1 MSPTRR
7 IALLS
12 TLTSAPV
19 IAAPFLAI
27 GDNAEVY
34 LTASTQAR
42 YEDNISLTPGT
53 ALLPTQDDMV
63 YEFTPGFEL
72 VYGKKG
78 NFKSSLAVYEQFVR
92 YSDLTNLDS
101 DLFNAVWNA
110 SYQAAKLSVDADASY
125 REVNQNDRGTAG
137 AINSRRDIITGGAH
151 AEYEFSAKTKGGVG
165 IQYSETSF
173 ASGAL
178 TDFKSYTI
186 PVNYYYGIS
195 PKVDLSAGFRYSE
208 TSVDAVNSDSE
219 DYNFNVGARGEFTA
233 KLNGSFDV
241 GYTVRNQDA
250 GGDDGVVALNAG
262 LAYDYSPK
270 TQFSLN
276 ARTGFDTSASGN
288 TQKTYGL
295 TLGAST
301 QFTDAFGANASIG
314 YQRIEIDD
322 VFGREDDYLTAALGL
337 SYTVTRNFSLG
348 ANYSHSNN
356 ASNNAVSE
364 FVANTVSV
372 SANFRY

>member
-42 YEDNISLTPGT
+42 YEDNIGLAPGT
-53 ALLPTQDDMV
+53 ILAPKQDDMV

-78 NFKSSLAVYEQFVR
+78 NLKSSLAVFEQFVR
-92 YSDLTNLDS
+92 YSDLSNLDS
-101 DLFNAVWNA
+101 ELLNVIWDA
-110 SYQAAKLSVDADASY
+110 SYQAAKLTVDANASF
-125 REVNQNDRGTAG
+125 RQANQNDRGTAG
-137 AINSRRDIITGGAH
+137 AINSRRDIISGGAN
-151 AEYEFSAKTKGGVG
+151 AEYEFTAKTKGGVG
-165 IQYSETSF
+165 IQYSETSY
-173 ASGAL
+173 ASASL
-178 TDFKSYTI
+178 TDSKIYTI

-195 PKVDLSAGFRYSE
+195 PKVDLSAGFRYSN
-208 TSVDAVNSDSE
+208 TTVDAANRDSE

-241 GYTVRNQDA
+241 GYTMRSQDV
-250 GGDDGVVALNAG
+250 GGDDGVVAVNAG
-262 LAYDYSPK
+262 LTYDYSPK
-270 TQFSLN
+270 TKFTLDG
-276 ARTGFDTSASGN
+276 RTGFDTSASGD

-295 TLGAST
+295 TFGANT
-301 QFTDAFGANASIG
+301 QFTDAFSANASVG
-314 YQRIEIDD
+314 YQRIQIDD
-322 VFGREDDYLTAALGL
+322 VFGREDDYITAGLGV
-337 SYTVTRNFSLG
+337 SYTITRNFSVG
-348 ANYSHSNN
+348 ANYAYSNNTSNN
-356 ASNNAVSE
+356 AASE
-364 FVANTVSV
+364 FIANTVSV